1 MSQVLIVG
9 SVAYDGLTTPYG
21 STPRTLGGSCT
32 YSALAASLYTKTHIV
47 GVVGEDFRPQDIKL
61 LNSKKIGIDGLER
74 AKGKTFFWK
83 GHYKKEDMNVAITEK
98 TELNVF
104 AQFSPK
110 IPVQD
115 RNIPFLFL
123 ANIHPA
129 LQMNVLCQMKKPK
142 FTLLDTM
149 NLWINIA
156 KKDLLKV
163 MKKVDLMVLN
173 DQEVKML
180 TGMNNLK
187 EAARVVLRLG
197 PKRVIVKKG
206 EHGAMLVGPEGT
218 FLAPAMPLDKVVDP
232 TGAGDTFA
240 GGFIGY
246 LARQDKVN
254 LETLKQAI
262 VVGSLTASFTVQE
275 LGVRG
280 VAGLTL
286 AKVRQRAKE
295 FYRFASLPLIKL

>member
-32 YSALAASLYTKTHIV
+32 YSALAASLYAKTHIV
-47 GVVGEDFRPQDIKL
+47 GVVGDDFRPQDIQL
-61 LNSKKIGIDGLER
+61 LKSKNIGIDGLER

-129 LQMNVLCQMKKPK
+129 LQMNVLGQVKKPK

-149 NLWINIA
+149 NLWIDIA

-187 EAARVVLRLG
+187 EAARVVLKLG

-246 LARQDKVN
+246 LARQGKVN
-254 LETLKQAI
+254 PETLKQAI

-275 LGVRG
+275 LGVKG
-280 VAGLTL
+280 VGGLTL
-286 AKVRQRAKE
+286 AKVRKRAKE

>member
-1 MSQVLIVG
+1 MSEVLIVG
-9 SVAYDGLTTPYG
+9 SVAYDGLKTPYA
-21 STPRTLGGSCT
+21 STPRTLGGAAT
-32 YSALAASLYTKTHIV
+32 YSSLASSVYAKTHIV
-47 GVVGEDFRPQDIKL
+47 GVVGEDFRAQDIQL
-61 LNSKKIGIDGLER
+61 LKSKKIGLDGLVR

-83 GHYKKEDMNVAITEK
+83 GYYKKEDMNVAVTVK

-104 AQFSPK
+104 ASFDPQ
-110 IPVQD
+110 IPEKN

-123 ANIHPA
+123 ANIHPS
-129 LQMNVLCQMKKPK
+129 LQLRVVSQMKRPR

-156 KKDLLKV
+156 RKDLLKV
-163 MKKVDLMVLN
+163 MKKVDLAVLN
-173 DQEVKML
+173 DQEVKLL
-180 TGMNNLK
+180 TGLNHLK
-187 EAARVVLRLG
+187 EAALAVLKLG

-206 EHGAMLVGPEGT
+206 EHGAMLVGPEGI
-218 FLAPAMPLDKVVDP
+218 FLAPAMPLDRVVDP

-246 LARQDKVN
+246 LARRGQVT

-262 VVGSLTASFTVQE
+262 VIGTLTASFTVQE
-275 LGVRG
+275 LGVKG
-280 VAGLTL
+280 VAGLSL
-286 AKVRQRAKE
+286 EKVRQRAKE